1 MMLLSID
8 RWSNLILLQSKHF
21 QICLTS
27 KMATDQCS
35 LFLKGHVESTT
46 NYNKQME
53 ENALNYLGEKVVKK
67 EVEDISVD
75 DLLGD
80 IDSMV
85 DEQKQVKIQ
94 FSPTYKL

>member
-1 MMLLSID
+1 
-8 RWSNLILLQSKHF
+8 
-21 QICLTS
+21 
-27 KMATDQCS
+27 MATDQCS
-35 LFLKGHVESTT
+35 LFLKEHVESTT

-53 ENALNYLGEKVVKK
+53 ENALNYLGEKK

-80 IDSMV
+80 IDKMV

-94 FSPTYKL
+94 FSPTCKV